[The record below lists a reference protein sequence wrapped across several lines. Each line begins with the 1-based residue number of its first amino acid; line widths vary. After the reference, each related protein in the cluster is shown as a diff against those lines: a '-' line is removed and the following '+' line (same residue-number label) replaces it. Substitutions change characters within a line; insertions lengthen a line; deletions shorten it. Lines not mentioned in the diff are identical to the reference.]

1 MKKLILLST
10 MLLMALVASA
20 QVKVAPKLEKGLK
33 KVYVGEVTTSL
44 LGQSEVKIT
53 SETVYEVLDATADGY
68 VIDLVTTDVQT
79 SAEKGDLVSRLLT
92 ITTEMLK
99 DAHIKFATDKEGK
112 VVKLLNADE
121 VLATLKSMM
130 GKIFDETL
138 AQAPNLPAGLSK
150 EVLME
155 QVAGTFNEEMLMQ
168 SVEMNTSPLVL
179 NGKTI
184 ATGAQDYFN
193 NSQGMKMK
201 RMYFVNAD
209 GSVITSS
216 TLDMNKDELKQLIIA
231 QVEKMAP
238 DQADMIKQNIDA
250 VINSGTLNM
259 EANEKATY
267 TFDKDK
273 WIDSIQS
280 EVSSTA
286 AGQKTTVKAT
296 LKLKK

>member
-1 MKKLILLST
+1 

-121 VLATLKSMM
+121 VLATLKSVM

-155 QVAGTFNEEMLMQ
+155 QVAGTINEEMLMQ

-184 ATGAQDYFN
+184 TTGAQDYFN

>member
-121 VLATLKSMM
+121 VLATLKSVM

-155 QVAGTFNEEMLMQ
+155 QVAGTINEEMLMQ

-184 ATGAQDYFN
+184 TTGAQDYFN

>member
-99 DAHIKFATDKEGK
+99 DTHIKFATDKEGK

-121 VLATLKSMM
+121 VLATLKSVM
-130 GKIFDETL
+130 GKIFDEML

-155 QVAGTFNEEMLMQ
+155 QVAGTINEEMLMQ
-168 SVEMNTSPLVL
+168 SVEVNTSPLVL

>member
-121 VLATLKSMM
+121 VLATLKSVM

-155 QVAGTFNEEMLMQ
+155 QVSGTINEEMLLQ

>member
-1 MKKLILLST
+1 

-121 VLATLKSMM
+121 VLATLKSVM

-155 QVAGTFNEEMLMQ
+155 QVAGTINEEMLMQ